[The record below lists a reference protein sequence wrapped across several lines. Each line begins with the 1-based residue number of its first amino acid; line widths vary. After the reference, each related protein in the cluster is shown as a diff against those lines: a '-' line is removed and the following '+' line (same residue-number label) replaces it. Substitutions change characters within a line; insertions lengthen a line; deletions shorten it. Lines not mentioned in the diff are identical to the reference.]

1 MSKNYMNDIYDVI
14 YSVEEEY
21 NDQGIEYLDEPIDE
35 DGFYYED
42 ELSWADNITYL
53 DEPEEDDFNL
63 DLGEG
68 FIPLP
73 QGDVYQE
80 ELVVIDE
87 NYILDEFEEDLVE
100 NYNKPETE
108 VNETNNS
115 NEQTVDFTFDE
126 IYNLLDEDEND
137 MLDLNNLEVESII
150 NFGNNEPE
158 EELKSVCVDDE
169 TSSLATSIAKE
180 HLDNVKA
187 GEAAGA
193 LFGDVENTEDDTSWV
208 KDDDDIFG
216 ADIDRIIA
224 DDPNVEVEE
233 NFVDGTFEDWL
244 AQQNK

>member
-21 NDQGIEYLDEPIDE
+21 NDQGIEYLDDPIDDE
-35 DGFYYED
+35 FYYED

-80 ELVVIDE
+80 ELIVIDE
-87 NYILDEFEEDLVE
+87 NYVLDEFEEDLVE
-100 NYNKPETE
+100 NYVKPEPE
-108 VNETNNS
+108 VELSNNRS
-115 NEQTVDFTFDE
+115 NEFTFEE

-137 MLDLNNLEVESII
+137 MLIDIDNTEIESII
-150 NFGNNEPE
+150 NFPGENEPE
-158 EELKSVCVDDE
+158 EELKSVCMDDE

-233 NFVDGTFEDWL
+233 NFVEGTFEDWL
-244 AQQNK
+244 AQQNN

>member
-14 YSVEEEY
+14 YSAEEEY
-21 NDQGIEYLDEPIDE
+21 NDQGIEYLDEPINEDE
-35 DGFYYED
+35 FYYED

-53 DEPEEDDFNL
+53 DEPDEEEFDL

-73 QGDVYQE
+73 QGEIYQE
-80 ELVVIDE
+80 ELIVIDE

-100 NYNKPETE
+100 NYNKPET
-108 VNETNNS
+108 TNNRS
-115 NEQTVDFTFDE
+115 NEFTYDE

-137 MLDLNNLEVESII
+137 MLIDLDNVEVESII
-150 NFGNNEPE
+150 NFPGENEPE
-158 EELKSVCVDDE
+158 EELKSVCMDDE

>member
-1 MSKNYMNDIYDVI
+1 MSKNYMEDIYNVI
-14 YSVEEEY
+14 NAEEVEY
-21 NDQGIEYLDEPIDE
+21 NDQGIEYLDEPIE
-35 DGFYYED
+35 DDLYYED

-53 DEPEEDDFNL
+53 DEPVEDEFEL

-73 QGDVYQE
+73 QGEVYQE

-87 NYILDEFEEDLVE
+87 NYILDEFEEDLID
-100 NYNKPETE
+100 NYVKPETKKE
-108 VNETNNS
+108 YKQYNDQS
-115 NEQTVDFTFDE
+115 VDFTFDE

-137 MLDLNNLEVESII
+137 MLDLNNIEVESII
-150 NFGNNEPE
+150 NFGNNDPE
-158 EELKSVCVDDE
+158 EELKSVCMDDE

-193 LFGDVENTEDDTSWV
+193 LFGDVENSEDDTSWV

-216 ADIDRIIA
+216 ANIDRIIA
-224 DDPNVEVEE
+224 EDPNVEVEE
-233 NFVDGTFEDWL
+233 DFVEGTFEDWL
-244 AQQNK
+244 AQQNQ

>member
-1 MSKNYMNDIYDVI
+1 MSKNYMEDIYNVI
-14 YSVEEEY
+14 NAEEVEY
-21 NDQGIEYLDEPIDE
+21 NDQGIEYLDEPIE
-35 DGFYYED
+35 DDLYYED

-53 DEPEEDDFNL
+53 DEPVEDEFEL

-73 QGDVYQE
+73 QGEVYHE

-87 NYILDEFEEDLVE
+87 NYILDEFEEDLID
-100 NYNKPETE
+100 NYVKPETKKE
-108 VNETNNS
+108 YKQYND
-115 NEQTVDFTFDE
+115 QPVDFTFDE

-137 MLDLNNLEVESII
+137 MLDLNNIEVESII
-150 NFGNNEPE
+150 NFGNNDPE
-158 EELKSVCVDDE
+158 EELKSVCMDDE

-193 LFGDVENTEDDTSWV
+193 LFGDVENSEDDTSWV

-216 ADIDRIIA
+216 ANIDRIIA
-224 DDPNVEVEE
+224 EDPNVEVEE
-233 NFVDGTFEDWL
+233 DFVEGTFEDWL
-244 AQQNK
+244 AQQNQ

>member
-1 MSKNYMNDIYDVI
+1 MSKNYMEDIYNVI
-14 YSVEEEY
+14 NAEEVEY
-21 NDQGIEYLDEPIDE
+21 NDQGIEYLDEPIE
-35 DGFYYED
+35 DDLYYED

-53 DEPEEDDFNL
+53 DEPVEDEFEL

-73 QGDVYQE
+73 QGEVYQE

-87 NYILDEFEEDLVE
+87 KYILDEFEEDLID
-100 NYNKPETE
+100 NYVKPETKIE
-108 VNETNNS
+108 YKQYND
-115 NEQTVDFTFDE
+115 QPVDFTFDE

-137 MLDLNNLEVESII
+137 MLDLNNIEVESII
-150 NFGNNEPE
+150 NFGNNDPE
-158 EELKSVCVDDE
+158 EELKSVCMDDE

-193 LFGDVENTEDDTSWV
+193 LFGDVENSEDDTSWV

-216 ADIDRIIA
+216 ANIDRIIA
-224 DDPNVEVEE
+224 EDPNVEVEE
-233 NFVDGTFEDWL
+233 DFVEGTFEDWL
-244 AQQNK
+244 AQQNQ

>member
-1 MSKNYMNDIYDVI
+1 MKIQSFT
-14 YSVEEEY
+14 S
-21 NDQGIEYLDEPIDE
+21 
-35 DGFYYED
+35 
-42 ELSWADNITYL
+42 
-53 DEPEEDDFNL
+53 
-63 DLGEG
+63 GE
-68 FIPLP
+68 I
-73 QGDVYQE
+73 YQE
-80 ELVVIDE
+80 ELIVIDE
-87 NYILDEFEEDLVE
+87 NYILDDFEEDLVE
-100 NYNKPETE
+100 NYNKPEI
-108 VNETNNS
+108 TNNGS
-115 NEQTVDFTFDE
+115 NEFTYDE

-137 MLDLNNLEVESII
+137 MLIDLDNMEVESII
-150 NFGNNEPE
+150 NFPGENEPE
-158 EELKSVCVDDE
+158 EELKSVCMDDE

>member
-1 MSKNYMNDIYDVI
+1 MSKNYMEDIYNI
-14 YSVEEEY
+14 INAEEVEY
-21 NDQGIEYLDEPIDE
+21 NDQGIEYLDEPIE
-35 DGFYYED
+35 DDLYYED

-53 DEPEEDDFNL
+53 DEPVEDEFEL

-73 QGDVYQE
+73 QGEVYQE

-87 NYILDEFEEDLVE
+87 NYILDEFEEDLID
-100 NYNKPETE
+100 NYVKPETKKE
-108 VNETNNS
+108 YKQYNDQS
-115 NEQTVDFTFDE
+115 VDFTFDE

-137 MLDLNNLEVESII
+137 MLDLNNIEVESII
-150 NFGNNEPE
+150 NFGNNDPE
-158 EELKSVCVDDE
+158 EELKSVCMDDE

-193 LFGDVENTEDDTSWV
+193 LFGDVENSEDDTSWV

-216 ADIDRIIA
+216 ANIDRIIA
-224 DDPNVEVEE
+224 EDPNVEVEE
-233 NFVDGTFEDWL
+233 DFVEGTFEDWL
-244 AQQNK
+244 AQQNQ

>member
-1 MSKNYMNDIYDVI
+1 MNDIYDVI

-21 NDQGIEYLDEPIDE
+21 NDQGIEYLDEPINEDE
-35 DGFYYED
+35 FYYED

-53 DEPEEDDFNL
+53 DEPDEEEFDL

-73 QGDVYQE
+73 QGEIYQE
-80 ELVVIDE
+80 ELIVIDE

-100 NYNKPETE
+100 NYNKPET
-108 VNETNNS
+108 TNNRS
-115 NEQTVDFTFDE
+115 NEFTYDE

-137 MLDLNNLEVESII
+137 MLIDLDNVEVESII
-150 NFGNNEPE
+150 NFPGENEPE
-158 EELKSVCVDDE
+158 EELKSVCMDDE

-180 HLDNVKA
+180 NLDNVKA

>member
-1 MSKNYMNDIYDVI
+1 MSKNYMEDIYNVI
-14 YSVEEEY
+14 NAEEVEY
-21 NDQGIEYLDEPIDE
+21 NDQGIEYLDEPIE
-35 DGFYYED
+35 DDLYYED

-53 DEPEEDDFNL
+53 DEPVEDEFEL

-73 QGDVYQE
+73 QGEVYQE

-87 NYILDEFEEDLVE
+87 NYILDEFEEDLID
-100 NYNKPETE
+100 NYVKPETKKE
-108 VNETNNS
+108 YKEYND
-115 NEQTVDFTFDE
+115 QPVDFTFDE

-137 MLDLNNLEVESII
+137 MLDLNNIEVESII
-150 NFGNNEPE
+150 NFGNNDPE
-158 EELKSVCVDDE
+158 EELKSVCMDDE

-193 LFGDVENTEDDTSWV
+193 LFGDVENSEDDTSWV

-216 ADIDRIIA
+216 ANIDRIIA
-224 DDPNVEVEE
+224 EDPNVEVEE
-233 NFVDGTFEDWL
+233 DFVEGTFEDWL
-244 AQQNK
+244 AQQNQ

>member
-1 MSKNYMNDIYDVI
+1 MSKNYMEDIYNVI
-14 YSVEEEY
+14 NAEEVEY
-21 NDQGIEYLDEPIDE
+21 NDQGIEYLDEPIE
-35 DGFYYED
+35 DDLYYED

-53 DEPEEDDFNL
+53 DEPVEDEFEL

-73 QGDVYQE
+73 QGEVYQE

-87 NYILDEFEEDLVE
+87 NYILDEFEEDLID
-100 NYNKPETE
+100 NYVKPETKKE
-108 VNETNNS
+108 YKQYND
-115 NEQTVDFTFDE
+115 QPVDFTFEE

-137 MLDLNNLEVESII
+137 MLDLNNIEVESII
-150 NFGNNEPE
+150 NFGNNDPE
-158 EELKSVCVDDE
+158 EELKSVCMDDE

-193 LFGDVENTEDDTSWV
+193 LFGDVENSEDDTSWV

-216 ADIDRIIA
+216 ANIDRIIA
-224 DDPNVEVEE
+224 EDPNVEVEE
-233 NFVDGTFEDWL
+233 DFVEGTFEDWL
-244 AQQNK
+244 AQQNQ

>member
-1 MSKNYMNDIYDVI
+1 MSKNYMEDIYNVI
-14 YSVEEEY
+14 NAEEVEY
-21 NDQGIEYLDEPIDE
+21 NDQGIEYLDEPIE
-35 DGFYYED
+35 DDLYYED

-53 DEPEEDDFNL
+53 DEPVEDEFEL

-73 QGDVYQE
+73 QGEVYQE

-87 NYILDEFEEDLVE
+87 NYILDEFEEDLID
-100 NYNKPETE
+100 NYVKPETKKE
-108 VNETNNS
+108 YKQYND
-115 NEQTVDFTFDE
+115 QPVDFTFDE

-137 MLDLNNLEVESII
+137 MLDLNNIEVESII
-150 NFGNNEPE
+150 NFGNNDPE
-158 EELKSVCVDDE
+158 EELKSVCMDDE

-193 LFGDVENTEDDTSWV
+193 LFGDVENSEDDTSWV

-216 ADIDRIIA
+216 ANIDRIIA
-224 DDPNVEVEE
+224 EDPNVEVEE
-233 NFVDGTFEDWL
+233 DFVEGTFEDWL
-244 AQQNK
+244 AQQNQ